1 MKATTNELNGKRLN
15 DFPLGSGKRISVFTT
30 SIQHFIEGS
39 RQGNQAEIKKKFRSK
54 EVKLYIFTDDLIY
67 RKL

>member
-39 RQGNQAEIKKKFRSK
+39 R
-54 EVKLYIFTDDLIY
+54 
-67 RKL
+67 